1 MQTKILQPNAI
12 NIARCA
18 AALRSGGLVAFPTET
33 VYALGC
39 VATSPEAVKK
49 VFEVKDRPKDRPLIV
64 AVSRKRDIANVAAFI
79 PDKAKILIEK
89 FMPGALTVLLDR
101 APCIPDEVTSG
112 SNSVAVRIPDN
123 DIARRLIEL
132 TGKPVVVPS
141 ANTSDKPA
149 PTLASHVKDDL
160 DGKIEFILDGGESSI
175 GIEST
180 IVDARTSSP
189 TIIRAGAVTAE
200 QIVSAIGE
208 VQFKSAPQ
216 GEHNKKYIPRS
227 EVLFSAYYT
236 GMSDNIKAKY
246 DSLTAAGRKTVILCL
261 DGNVG
266 LYGGRNVIKVGKTY
280 EDYAHNLF
288 ASLRKVD
295 AENYDAAIAEGVK
308 PAGIG
313 KTLIARLVK
322 IAGGNII

>member
-1 MQTKILQPNAI
+1 M

-18 AALRSGGLVAFPTET
+18 AALKSGGLVAFPTET

-39 VATSPEAVKK
+39 IATSSDAVKK
-49 VFEVKDRPKDRPLIV
+49 VYEVKDRPADRPLIV
-64 AVSRKRDIANVAAFI
+64 AVSKKRDIAKVAANI
-79 PDKAKILIEK
+79 PDKAKILIDK

-112 SNSVAVRIPDN
+112 SDSVAVRIPDN

-180 IVDARTSSP
+180 IVDARTEPP
-189 TIIRAGAVTAE
+189 TIVRAGAVTVE
-200 QIVSAIGE
+200 QITDAIGE
-208 VQFKSAPQ
+208 VQFRSSPNVS
-216 GEHNKKYIPRS
+216 HNIKYIPRC

-236 GMSDNIKAKY
+236 GMSDNIKTRY
-246 DSLTAAGRKTVILCL
+246 ESLTAAGRKTVILCL

-266 LYGGRNVIKVGKTY
+266 LYEGCNVISVGKTY
-280 EDYAHNLF
+280 EEYAHNLF
-288 ASLRKVD
+288 ASLRRVD
-295 AENYDAAIAEGVK
+295 AENYDSAIAEGVK
-308 PAGIG
+308 PVGIG